1 MVSNEFKLVEE
12 ELQVTL
18 PDAYKELMT
27 RYPFQDSKYLLVK
40 ENLLNDPKTLIDL
53 NRHYRE
59 NGYKSKSLPE
69 HSYIIG
75 KNGNNSI
82 FFINLNNENQETVY
96 YLDEERQYN
105 SNNLDKYVLSSNFKE
120 FVELTKILQDVLKNP
135 KHKIKKTS
143 DWIIS
148 LRALFSREQTVSYQ

>member
-1 MVSNEFKLVEE
+1 MFSSEFKLVEE
-12 ELQVTL
+12 ELQISL

-40 ENLLNDPKTLIDL
+40 ENLLNDPKTLIEL
-53 NRHYRE
+53 NRYYRE
-59 NGYKSKSLPE
+59 NGYKNKSLPE
-69 HSYIIG
+69 NSYIIG

-105 SNNLDKYVLSSNFKE
+105 SNNLEKYVLSNNFKE

-148 LRALFSREQTVSYQ
+148 LRALFIREQSVSYQ